1 MNPHHVRALVS
12 RRMEQATECLEDGR
26 YLLTANRGARTVV
39 NRAYYAAFYAVLAL
53 LQTTGAVW
61 YWCAEKHGDGDC
73 DRHQEPDDG
82 QCGGNASPVRKNSVE
97 LP

>member
-1 MNPHHVRALVS
+1 MNQHHVRALVS

-39 NRAYYAAFYAVLAL
+39 NRAYYAVFYAVLAL

-61 YWCAEKHGDGDC
+61 HWRAEKHGDRDC
-73 DRHQEPDDG
+73 GKHEDADNG
-82 QCGGNASPVRKNSVE
+82 
-97 LP
+97 